1 MILTKNY
8 FGELI
13 HKLISWLIEPAS
25 MFICI
30 ERKLTTTLLVVSSG
44 LFQTSHSAT
53 VDTVSIYSN
62 AMHKAFNCVVI
73 KPDSYK
79 KKKPFPAV
87 YLLHGSGGDFT
98 NWIKRVPAIKNYADK
113 YNMLIVCPDGGQY
126 SWYLDSPVDSSMKYE
141 TYIGSEVPAYIE
153 AHYATLKDRSARA
166 IAGLSMGGHG
176 ALFLAFRHASF
187 FGACGSMSGL
197 VDLYSSRS
205 KFELVKRIGDTIA
218 DAQNWRTFSAIN
230 FVETYPKDSLAI
242 IIDCGIGDV
251 FFSINRQLHEK
262 MLQLR
267 IPHDYIERPGQHDW
281 NYWGNAVEYQ
291 LVFFRKYFDKKKP
304 SN

>member
-1 MILTKNY
+1 MIPTKNY
-8 FGELI
+8 LNELI
-13 HKLISWLIEPAS
+13 HTIIGRVIEIRSTCLSREGKLRTA
-25 MFICI
+25 
-30 ERKLTTTLLVVSSG
+30 LLVVSSG
-44 LFQTSHSAT
+44 LFQISQSAT

-62 AMHKAFNCVVI
+62 AMHKAFDCVVI
-73 KPDSYK
+73 KPDGYK
-79 KKKPFPAV
+79 KKKPLPVV
-87 YLLHGSGGDFT
+87 YLLHGSGGDFA
-98 NWIKRVPAIKNYADK
+98 NWIKRVPAIKSYADK

-126 SWYLDSPVDSSMKYE
+126 SWYLDSPLDSSMKYE

-153 AHYATLKDRSARA
+153 AHYATIADRGARA
-166 IAGLSMGGHG
+166 ITGLSMGGHG

-197 VDLYSSRS
+197 ADLYSARS
-205 KFELVKRIGDTIA
+205 KYELIKRIGDTIA
-218 DAQNWRTFSAIN
+218 NVQNWTTFSAIN
-230 FVETYPKDSLAI
+230 FIENYPKDSLAI
-242 IIDCGIGDV
+242 IIDCGIADV

-281 NYWGNAVEYQ
+281 NYWSNAIEFQ
-291 LVFFRKYFDKKKP
+291 LIFFRKYFDKRKT